1 MATMLDCLSMYCTEN
16 IAIMV
21 TMAALSTKEGTI
33 EQTKLILMCIY
44 TKTERL
50 AEIINSW
57 KDDKYYGNDNVMYV
71 YKP

>member
-1 MATMLDCLSMYCTEN
+1 M
-16 IAIMV
+16 
-21 TMAALSTKEGTI
+21 EGTN
-33 EQTKLILMCIY
+33 EQTKLILICIY

-57 KDDKYYGNDNVMYV
+57 TDNKCYGNDNVTYA

>member
-21 TMAALSTKEGTI
+21 TMAALPTKEGTNK
-33 EQTKLILMCIY
+33 QTELILICIY

-50 AEIINSW
+50 AEIINS
-57 KDDKYYGNDNVMYV
+57 
-71 YKP
+71 